1 MHQARRGFLR
11 VAVTVAAAAAV
22 GAAQDQQQDQQ
33 QDTRTRIPGSSANKD
48 PFGPDGRDAP
58 KLDPHAV
65 MKANQETVK
74 KDVARMA
81 ELTQQ
86 LQKELENSDSKDV
99 LSLDVLHK
107 SEEIERLAK
116 QVKDLIR
123 S

>member
-1 MHQARRGFLR
+1 
-11 VAVTVAAAAAV
+11 
-22 GAAQDQQQDQQ
+22 
-33 QDTRTRIPGSSANKD
+33 
-48 PFGPDGRDAP
+48 
-58 KLDPHAV
+58 

-107 SEEIERLAK
+107 SVEFERISIK
-116 QVKDLIR
+116 VIDLIR
-123 S
+123 C

>member
-1 MHQARRGFLR
+1 MHEARRGFLR
-11 VAVTVAAAAAV
+11 VAVTMATAAAV
-22 GAAQDQQQDQQ
+22 GAAQQAPPQ
-33 QDTRTRIPGSSANKD
+33 PGPFSTEHPPRST
-48 PFGPDGRDAP
+48 FGPDGPDSA

-86 LQKELENSDSKDV
+86 LQKELETSDSKNI

-107 SEEIERLAK
+107 SEEIEKLAK
-116 QVKDLIR
+116 EVKDLIR

>member
-1 MHQARRGFLR
+1 MRQARRGFLKI
-11 VAVTVAAAAAV
+11 AVTMAAVAAV
-22 GAAQDQQQDQQ
+22 GAAQDQEPDN
-33 QDTRTRIPGSSANKD
+33 RTKIPGSTANKD

-86 LQKELENSDSKDV
+86 LQKELENSDSKEV

-107 SEEIERLAK
+107 SEEIEKLAK
-116 QVKDLIR
+116 QVKDLVR